1 MEFEELKELL
11 ISAPTEKTLE
21 ELFEEYDIKITDST
35 MLINKKILV
44 KDFVRVRKLALDWY
58 DIDNII
64 VDGSWRT

>member
-21 ELFEEYDIKITDST
+21 ELFEEYDIEITDST

-44 KDFVRVRKLALDWY
+44 KDFVRVRKLAVDWY

-64 VDGSWRT
+64 VDGS

>member
-11 ISAPTEKTLE
+11 ISKKKKKTLE

-44 KDFVRVRKLALDWY
+44 KDFVRVRKLAVDWY

-64 VDGSWRT
+64 VDGS

>member
-44 KDFVRVRKLALDWY
+44 KDFVRVRKLAVDWY
-58 DIDNII
+58 DIKNII
-64 VDGSWRT
+64 VDGS

>member
-21 ELFEEYDIKITDST
+21 ELFEEYDIEITDST

-44 KDFVRVRKLALDWY
+44 KDFVRVRKLAVDWY
-58 DIDNII
+58 DIKNII
-64 VDGSWRT
+64 VDGS

>member
-64 VDGSWRT
+64 VDGS

>member
-44 KDFVRVRKLALDWY
+44 KDFVRVRKLAVYWY

-64 VDGSWRT
+64 VDGS

>member
-44 KDFVRVRKLALDWY
+44 KDFVRVRKLAVDWY

-64 VDGSWRT
+64 VDGS